1 MASRLCSSTKTAGI
15 YILYCKNLSV
25 KDEYVGKS
33 VDIYSRIHNHKSDCN
48 SEVKKKSDTRLYNF
62 MRQHGG
68 FKEWEFSVLEL
79 CPRHITDKKEMSE
92 WLTQAEIK
100 WIKQLE
106 PTLNTQHSSSYKYV
120 TPERVECL
128 QNREDLPPQ
137 YNDVVASKK
146 HSHTKNTLL
155 FTLMAV
161 LWLRFNVRLNLH
173 LLDETSK
180 QLG

>member
-33 VDIYSRIHNHKSDCN
+33 VDIYSRINNHKSDCN

-68 FKEWEFSVLEL
+68 FKEWEFSVLEV
-79 CPRHITDKKEMSE
+79 CPRDIIDKKEMSE

-100 WIKQLE
+100 WIKRLE
-106 PTLNTQHSSSYKYV
+106 PTLNTQHSSSYKCV
-120 TPERVECL
+120 KPEARDDL

-137 YNDVVASKK
+137 YSDVVAAKQCSSAKR
-146 HSHTKNTLL
+146 TLF
-155 FTLMAV
+155 FTIMAV
-161 LWLRFNVRLNLH
+161 LWLRFNAR
-173 LLDETSK
+173 
-180 QLG
+180 